1 MRNETIPFIT
11 LPNWVKAAA
20 QCGFNI
26 EPIFRRLGIETDLI
40 HLEEA
45 RLAPETLDEIM
56 EACVAQSKDQ
66 YFPFVLGETFAFEYL
81 SDLETF
87 VTTSR
92 NLREASRVF
101 TWLREFVNPLMDVR
115 LEERAEDA
123 SLVNADP
130 PDAMLKRYY
139 SESMFAGIMKFARM
153 LLGENPGFGRVC
165 FRDPRPEAAIDYE
178 GFFGMPVFFGQPRN
192 EIIFPRELLD
202 KPLKGDFP
210 ALHRQAEFRI
220 EKKKMS
226 QPASKAGLS
235 AAVLGAFAAD
245 ARMLGE
251 GIERVAAVLKMH
263 PRTLQRRLQ
272 DEQTSFFELQD
283 RARYQA
289 AVEALEKGAPDL
301 ESLSERLGF
310 SDRRSFTRAF
320 KRWSG
325 LSPSSFRRTP

>member
-1 MRNETIPFIT
+1 MRNDSIPFIT

-45 RLAPETLDEIM
+45 RVAPEVLDEIM
-56 EACVAQSKDQ
+56 DRCVAQSKTQ

-87 VTTSR
+87 ITTSR

-101 TWLREFVNPLMDVR
+101 VWMREFVNPLMDVR
-115 LEERAEDA
+115 LEERTEDA
-123 SLVNADP
+123 SLINADP
-130 PDAMLKRYY
+130 PDVQLKRYY

-153 LLGENPGFGRVC
+153 LLGEDPGFARVC
-165 FRDPRPEAAIDYE
+165 FRDPRPEAPIDYE
-178 GFFGMPVFFGQPRN
+178 GFFRMPVVFGQPRN
-192 EIIFPRELLD
+192 EIIFPRKLLD
-202 KPLKGDFP
+202 RPLKGDFP

-220 EKKKMS
+220 EQKMV
-226 QPASKAGLS
+226 QPASKGGIS
-235 AAVLGAFAAD
+235 AAVLGAFATD
-245 ARMLGE
+245 ARMLGAGVE
-251 GIERVAAVLKMH
+251 AIAAVLKIH

-272 DEQTSFFELQD
+272 DESTSFFELQD

-289 AVEALEKGAPDL
+289 AVEALNKGAADL
-301 ESLSERLGF
+301 ESLSEQLGF

-325 LSPSSFRRTP
+325 LSPSTFRRSS